1 MAKYQADVQTLLR
14 AIGGRENIQAV
25 SHCMTRMRFVLA
37 DPAKADTAAI
47 EAIPA
52 VKGTFTQA
60 GQFQVIIGNDVA
72 IFYNEFTACAGIE
85 GVSKDAVKAAAQTNQ
100 SLLQRIM
107 GTLGEIFAPIIP
119 ALICGGLILGFRN
132 IIGEI
137 NFLGGGTQSLADV
150 SQFWAGMYSFLW
162 LIGEAVF
169 HMLPVGIVWS
179 ITKKMGTTQILG
191 IILGL
196 TLVSPQLLNGFSVAA
211 TAVEDIPVWDFGF
224 VQIQMIGYQGQVIA
238 AMLAGFV
245 LVYLEKF
252 FKKICPE
259 VVSMIV
265 VPFCSLVPAV
275 LVAHTIVG
283 PIGWQIGDA
292 IASVVYAGL
301 TSNVRWLFAAL
312 FGLLYAPI
320 VMTGLHH
327 MTNAIDSQLVNLYGG
342 TNLWPMIALSNIA
355 QGSAVLAM
363 SVLQKKNERAQ
374 QVNIPACISCYLG
387 VTEPAL
393 FGVNLKYGFPLV
405 CGMIG
410 SACGAVIS
418 IGTGVEAYSIGVGGL
433 PGILSIKPQF
443 WLNFLI
449 AMLVCIFVVRYVRR
463 WNFLMLIIMIGA
475 AGLLALPLAIG
486 TEQNGATNWINL
498 GGTSVQPSELVKLAL
513 LLILSWY
520 MSRRRFWPWFAFAV
534 FSLLVLM
541 LQQDL
546 GTALIYYATTL
557 FLFYASTGN
566 LPLTG
571 LGLVGAGGAA
581 VAGYIMF
588 AHVKK
593 RVAIWRNPWIYYE
606 TSGYQ
611 IVQMLMAIAS
621 GGLFGVGL
629 GLGAP
634 RVIPVYFT
642 DCIFAVICEQFGVIF
657 GALVLA
663 MYVIL
668 ILRGVSIASAAR
680 SSFHALLAMG
690 ATVML
695 GLQTFIIIGGV
706 LKLIPLTGVTMP
718 FVSYGGTSLVSC
730 MGLIGLIQGVASVN
744 QDDLSYD
751 YEISHTLREEAMMP
765 MTRRLGTPPT
775 GVPVPPTEAPTPL
788 ATTMA
793 RMSGC
798 PGRALMLFPS
808 ATAMDVKRMATGMF
822 GMMAERRPAAMPNR
836 TISLVGL

>member
-196 TLVSPQLLNGFSVAA
+196 TLVSPQLLNGFSVAT

-449 AMLVCIFVVRYVRR
+449 AML
-463 WNFLMLIIMIGA
+463 
-475 AGLLALPLAIG
+475 
-486 TEQNGATNWINL
+486 
-498 GGTSVQPSELVKLAL
+498 
-513 LLILSWY
+513 
-520 MSRRRFWPWFAFAV
+520 
-534 FSLLVLM
+534 
-541 LQQDL
+541 
-546 GTALIYYATTL
+546 
-557 FLFYASTGN
+557 
-566 LPLTG
+566 
-571 LGLVGAGGAA
+571 AA
-581 VAGYIMF
+581 VAAPFVLTILVGSRKLS
-588 AHVKK
+588 AAD
-593 RVAIWRNPWIYYE
+593 RGLSTAAAEPAAPSVAPDAE
-606 TSGYQ
+606 EQPQAEPPAAGAEGVTAPLSG
-611 IVQMLMAIAS
+611 
-621 GGLFGVGL
+621 
-629 GLGAP
+629 
-634 RVIPVYFT
+634 RVIPMEEIPDQVFSQG
-642 DCIFAVICEQFGVIF
+642 ILGEGVGIEPT
-657 GALVLA
+657 GNVVVAPA
-663 MYVIL
+663 D
-668 ILRGVSIASAAR
+668 
-680 SSFHALLAMG
+680 
-690 ATVML
+690 ATVCSVIEDSRHAVGLTLDNGAELLIHVGIDTVSMNGDGFQLHVKAGDRVHL
-695 GLQTFIIIGGV
+695 GD
-706 LKLIPLTGVTMP
+706 KLITFDPEKIKAAGHPTTTAFLVTDP
-718 FVSYGGTSLVSC
+718 GDF
-730 MGLIGLIQGVASVN
+730 
-744 QDDLSYD
+744 
-751 YEISHTLREEAMMP
+751 
-765 MTRRLGTPPT
+765 
-775 GVPVPPTEAPTPL
+775 APSFETNVD
-788 ATTMA
+788 AQA
-793 RMSGC
+793 
-798 PGRALMLFPS
+798 GRTVVIRF
-808 ATAMDVKRMATGMF
+808 
-822 GMMAERRPAAMPNR
+822 
-836 TISLVGL
+836 

>member
-60 GQFQVIIGNDVA
+60 GQFQAIIGNDVA

-196 TLVSPQLLNGFSVAA
+196 TLVSPQLLNGFSVAT

-363 SVLQKKNERAQ
+363 SMLQKKNERAQ

-449 AMLVCIFVVRYVRR
+449 AMLVAVAVPFVLTILVGSRKLSAADRGLSTAAAEPAAPSVAPDAEEQPQAEPP
-463 WNFLMLIIMIGA
+463 A
-475 AGLLALPLAIG
+475 AGAEGVTAPL
-486 TEQNGATNWINL
+486 
-498 GGTSVQPSELVKLAL
+498 
-513 LLILSWY
+513 
-520 MSRRRFWPWFAFAV
+520 
-534 FSLLVLM
+534 
-541 LQQDL
+541 
-546 GTALIYYATTL
+546 
-557 FLFYASTGN
+557 
-566 LPLTG
+566 
-571 LGLVGAGGAA
+571 
-581 VAGYIMF
+581 
-588 AHVKK
+588 
-593 RVAIWRNPWIYYE
+593 
-606 TSGYQ
+606 SG
-611 IVQMLMAIAS
+611 
-621 GGLFGVGL
+621 
-629 GLGAP
+629 
-634 RVIPVYFT
+634 RVIPMEEIPDQVFSQG
-642 DCIFAVICEQFGVIF
+642 ILGEGVGIEPT
-657 GALVLA
+657 GNVVVAPA
-663 MYVIL
+663 D
-668 ILRGVSIASAAR
+668 
-680 SSFHALLAMG
+680 
-690 ATVML
+690 ATVCSVIEDSRHAVGLTLDNGAELLIHVGIDTVSMNGDGFQLHVKEGDRVHL
-695 GLQTFIIIGGV
+695 GD
-706 LKLIPLTGVTMP
+706 KLITFDPEKIKAAGHPTTTAFLVTDP
-718 FVSYGGTSLVSC
+718 G
-730 MGLIGLIQGVASVN
+730 
-744 QDDLSYD
+744 DL
-751 YEISHTLREEAMMP
+751 
-765 MTRRLGTPPT
+765 
-775 GVPVPPTEAPTPL
+775 APTFETNVD
-788 ATTMA
+788 AQA
-793 RMSGC
+793 
-798 PGRALMLFPS
+798 GRTVVIRF
-808 ATAMDVKRMATGMF
+808 
-822 GMMAERRPAAMPNR
+822 
-836 TISLVGL
+836 

>member
-196 TLVSPQLLNGFSVAA
+196 TLVSPQLLNGFSVAT

-449 AMLVCIFVVRYVRR
+449 AMLVAVAVPFVLTILVGSRKLSAADRGLSTAAAEPAASSVVPDAEEQPQAEPP
-463 WNFLMLIIMIGA
+463 A
-475 AGLLALPLAIG
+475 AGAEGVTAPL
-486 TEQNGATNWINL
+486 
-498 GGTSVQPSELVKLAL
+498 
-513 LLILSWY
+513 
-520 MSRRRFWPWFAFAV
+520 
-534 FSLLVLM
+534 
-541 LQQDL
+541 
-546 GTALIYYATTL
+546 
-557 FLFYASTGN
+557 
-566 LPLTG
+566 
-571 LGLVGAGGAA
+571 
-581 VAGYIMF
+581 
-588 AHVKK
+588 
-593 RVAIWRNPWIYYE
+593 
-606 TSGYQ
+606 SG
-611 IVQMLMAIAS
+611 
-621 GGLFGVGL
+621 
-629 GLGAP
+629 
-634 RVIPVYFT
+634 RVIPMEEIPDQVFSQG
-642 DCIFAVICEQFGVIF
+642 ILGEGVGIEPT
-657 GALVLA
+657 GNVVVAPA
-663 MYVIL
+663 D
-668 ILRGVSIASAAR
+668 
-680 SSFHALLAMG
+680 
-690 ATVML
+690 ATVCSVIEDSRHAVGLTLDNGAELLIHVGIDTVSMNGDGFQLHVKEGDRVHL
-695 GLQTFIIIGGV
+695 GD
-706 LKLIPLTGVTMP
+706 KLITFDPEKIKAAGHPTTTAFLVTDPGDLTPVFKTN
-718 FVSYGGTSLVSC
+718 V
-730 MGLIGLIQGVASVN
+730 
-744 QDDLSYD
+744 
-751 YEISHTLREEAMMP
+751 EAQ
-765 MTRRLGTPPT
+765 
-775 GVPVPPTEAPTPL
+775 A
-788 ATTMA
+788 
-793 RMSGC
+793 
-798 PGRALMLFPS
+798 GRTVVIRF
-808 ATAMDVKRMATGMF
+808 
-822 GMMAERRPAAMPNR
+822 
-836 TISLVGL
+836 